1 MINSYGIGLDVH
13 KLKKGGDLILGGI
26 IISKSYSLEGDSDAD
41 VLTHAIIDSLLGAAN
56 LGDMGHFFND
66 STGLINSSLQ
76 MLKKTDNIIKEKG
89 WIINNIDSTVICE
102 KFKIFNY
109 SNMMKAK
116 ISETLKV
123 DINKINI
130 KGKSTDGLGFIGKN
144 EGISALAIC
153 SMYKKQ

>member
-13 KLKKGGDLILGGI
+13 KLKEGGDLILGGI
-26 IISKSYSLEGDSDAD
+26 IISKNYSLEGDSDAD

-66 STGLINSSLQ
+66 STELIYSSLQ
-76 MLKKTDNIIKEKG
+76 MLKKTDNIIKQNG
-89 WIINNIDSTVICE
+89 WIINNIDSTIICE

-109 SNMMKAK
+109 SNMMKSK
-116 ISETLKV
+116 ISETLKL
-123 DINKINI
+123 DANKINI

>member
-1 MINSYGIGLDVH
+1 
-13 KLKKGGDLILGGI
+13 
-26 IISKSYSLEGDSDAD
+26 
-41 VLTHAIIDSLLGAAN
+41 
-56 LGDMGHFFND
+56 
-66 STGLINSSLQ
+66 
-76 MLKKTDNIIKEKG
+76 
-89 WIINNIDSTVICE
+89 
-102 KFKIFNY
+102 
-109 SNMMKAK
+109 MMKAK

>member
-1 MINSYGIGLDVH
+1 
-13 KLKKGGDLILGGI
+13 
-26 IISKSYSLEGDSDAD
+26 
-41 VLTHAIIDSLLGAAN
+41 
-56 LGDMGHFFND
+56 
-66 STGLINSSLQ
+66 
-76 MLKKTDNIIKEKG
+76 MLSKTDNIIKEKG

>member
-13 KLKKGGDLILGGI
+13 KLKKGGELILGGI
-26 IISKSYSLEGDSDAD
+26 IISKNYSLEGDSDAD

-56 LGDMGHFFND
+56 LGDMGHYFND
-66 STGLINSSLQ
+66 STELIYSSLQ
-76 MLKKTDNIIKEKG
+76 MLKKTDNIIKQNG
-89 WIINNIDSTVICE
+89 WMINNIDSTIICE

-109 SNMMKAK
+109 SSKMKFQ
-116 ISETLKV
+116 ISETLNI
-123 DINKINI
+123 DTNKINI